1 MPSTPGTPFG
11 FGTRLGLVFVVE
23 AASLSALAV
32 TGVLLYIGV
41 NKVAAFCAW
50 PSQYSA
56 VMNKNPPGGTSEA
69 VDTPS
74 LVFS

>member
-1 MPSTPGTPFG
+1 M
-11 FGTRLGLVFVVE
+11 FVVE

-50 PSQYSA
+50 PSQYGA
-56 VMNKNPPGGTSEA
+56 VMNKNPQGHFGSGRHTFIGFF
-69 VDTPS
+69 
-74 LVFS
+74 LV